1 MCIANKI
8 WVDKSREFYNI
19 SLKSCLER
27 NDIDIYWT
35 RNERKSVVKERFMRT
50 LKNKIYKY
58 LLLYLKMSIM
68 INFQK

>member
-27 NDIDIYWT
+27 NDIDIY
-35 RNERKSVVKERFMRT
+35 
-50 LKNKIYKY
+50 
-58 LLLYLKMSIM
+58 
-68 INFQK
+68 